1 MNDRYCFSVQGPD
14 HADVGLICQEMAVVM
29 QRSNRLPEARE
40 LLQRYI
46 DIRAVSQTTTLT
58 ESTTVLQALMLQ
70 QLSLAGC
77 KYFAEFQAVQSECTI
92 LLLQAFNL
100 QA

>member
-1 MNDRYCFSVQGPD
+1 MQGPD

-46 DIRAVSQTTTLT
+46 DIRAVSQTVTLT
-58 ESTTVLQALMLQ
+58 ESTAVPQSLMPA
-70 QLSLAGC
+70 QLDSAGQKHFVKNSGC
-77 KYFAEFQAVQSECTI
+77 AC
-92 LLLQAFNL
+92 
-100 QA
+100 